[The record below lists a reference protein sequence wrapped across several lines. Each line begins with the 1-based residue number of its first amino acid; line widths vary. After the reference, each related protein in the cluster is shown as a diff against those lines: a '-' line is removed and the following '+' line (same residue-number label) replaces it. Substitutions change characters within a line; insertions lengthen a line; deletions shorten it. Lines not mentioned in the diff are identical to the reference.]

1 MTKITKKFVDGCG
14 KHFAGTEKTFWD
26 DELPGFGL
34 RTRSSGRKSF
44 IVQYRNSFGRARKIT
59 LGTCG
64 ILTPHEARI
73 QAKQILGLVA
83 SGQDP
88 AGEKRN
94 VRSKGT
100 IAELCDDHLEANK
113 GRIKASTWAMDK
125 SRIET
130 HLKPLIGS
138 RLVLDISSRDVEKLL
153 RDITDG
159 KSVPSSIRKSG
170 RGGRTTG
177 GPGVAGRT
185 VSMLGTILERAVR
198 DGNIDRNPVRGVA
211 RPKDK
216 PKKPPF
222 SYDLVKQLGKAI
234 IAGYEAHLNES
245 ALISIHL
252 LLLSGC
258 RRQEIL
264 ALRWEEVDINTQCLR
279 LSDTKSGAQIRPIGR
294 SALDVIRERE
304 RTSGFVFPASS
315 NSGHYVGLPRI
326 WNAIAAR
333 AGLQGMTIHGLRHWH
348 ASAAAEMNFSELTIA
363 GLLGHSIGGVTAR
376 YAVTPDTALISAAD
390 QVSRQLS
397 DALCINT

>member
-1 MTKITKKFVDGCG
+1 MPKITKKFVDGCG
-14 KHFAGTEKTFWD
+14 KHLAGNEKTYWD
-26 DELPGFGL
+26 DELQGFGL
-34 RTRSSGRKSF
+34 RARSSGRKSF
-44 IVQYRNSFGRARKIT
+44 IVQYRNSLGRARKVT
-59 LGTCG
+59 LGTYG
-64 ILTPHEARI
+64 VLTPQEART

-88 AGEKRN
+88 ASEKRTI
-94 VRSKGT
+94 RSTGT
-100 IAELCDDHLEANK
+100 IADLCDDHLEANK
-113 GRIKASTWAMDK
+113 GRIKTSTWAMDK
-125 SRIET
+125 SRIEK

-138 RLVLDISSRDVEKLL
+138 RSVLDISPKDIEKLL

-159 KSVPSSIRKSG
+159 KSVPSSTNETG

-198 DGNIDRNPVRGVA
+198 DGIIDRNPVRGVA
-211 RPKDK
+211 LPKDK
-216 PKKPPF
+216 PKKPLF
-222 SYDLVKQLGKAI
+222 SYDLVRQLGKAI
-234 IAGYEAHLNES
+234 LAGCEAQLNES
-245 ALISIHL
+245 ALTSIRL

-264 ALRWEEVDINTQCLR
+264 ALRWEEVDFDAQCLR
-279 LSDTKSGAQIRPIGR
+279 LSDTKSGAQIRPIGK
-294 SALDVIRERE
+294 SALDVIRERK
-304 RTSGFVFPASS
+304 RTNEFVFPASS
-315 NSGHYVGLPRI
+315 KSGHFVGLPRI
-326 WNAIAAR
+326 WNAVAAR

-390 QVSRQLS
+390 QVSQQLS
-397 DALCINT
+397 DTLGIKS

>member
-1 MTKITKKFVDGCG
+1 MPKITKKFVDGCDKNFVG
-14 KHFAGTEKTFWD
+14 NEKTFWD
-26 DELPGFGL
+26 DELSGFGI
-34 RTRSSGRKSF
+34 RVRSSGRKSF
-44 IVQYRNSFGRARKIT
+44 IVQYRNSHGRARKAT
-59 LGTCG
+59 LGTYG
-64 ILTPHEARI
+64 VLTPHEART

-88 AGEKRN
+88 AREKQSI
-94 VRSKGT
+94 RSKGT

-125 SRIET
+125 SRIEK

-138 RLVLDISSRDVEKLL
+138 RSVLDISPKDIEKLL

-159 KSVPSSIRKSG
+159 KSVSSSTNKSG

-177 GPGVAGRT
+177 GPGVASRT
-185 VSMLGTILERAVR
+185 ISMLGTILERAVR
-198 DGNIDRNPVRGVA
+198 DGVIDRNPVRGVA

-222 SYDLVKQLGKAI
+222 SYEMVQRLGEAI
-234 IAGYEAHLNES
+234 IAGYEAQLNES
-245 ALISIHL
+245 ALTSIRL

-264 ALRWEEVDINTQCLR
+264 ALRWKEVDFDAQCLR
-279 LSDTKSGAQIRPIGR
+279 LSDTKSGAQIRPIGK
-294 SALDVIRERE
+294 SALNLISKRKQTDQ
-304 RTSGFVFPASS
+304 FVFPASS
-315 NSGHYVGLPRI
+315 KSGHFVGLPRI
-326 WNAIAAR
+326 WNAVAAR
-333 AGLQGMTIHGLRHWH
+333 AGLHDMTIHGLRHWH

-376 YAVTPDTALISAAD
+376 YAVTPDTALISTAD
-390 QVSRQLS
+390 QVSLQLS
-397 DALCINT
+397 DMLNIDY